1 MVASW
6 KSSSLAKLLVERHGY
21 QRTSSRAS
29 GGRPRRQR
37 QKASGVICSHSTR
50 SAVTDPIKGSVPTCQ
65 RALPRQPARQRIVKV
80 CRQPARRRIVKIST
94 SVCRHSP
101 QCQMYQPLP
110 LRRSHCR
117 HFHRRHYR
125 YRHVL
130 ITCTCQRRGRRRRG
144 MRRRGQ
150 PKGHAVESANGGC
163 AKKAS
168 ARCRTRLRVA
178 RWPGGASPIHHPMM
192 MMICQVLCVHIL
204 GTLQATCTNAG
215 ATMVQSSCGAG
226 HTGHRCQQSRRPSM

>member
-1 MVASW
+1 MLGALPPRW
-6 KSSSLAKLLVERHGY
+6 
-21 QRTSSRAS
+21 RAS
-29 GGRPRRQR
+29 SDVKCSNGKCSAPMTTSTVVETLRQQRRAQ
-37 QKASGVICSHSTR
+37 
-50 SAVTDPIKGSVPTCQ
+50 
-65 RALPRQPARQRIVKV
+65 
-80 CRQPARRRIVKIST
+80 T

-101 QCQMYQPLP
+101 QCQMHQPLP
-110 LRRSHCR
+110 LRRSHYR
-117 HFHRRHYR
+117 HFHHRHYR

-144 MRRRGQ
+144 RRRRGQ

-178 RWPGGASPIHHPMM
+178 RWPGGASLIHHPMM
-192 MMICQVLCVHIL
+192 MMICQVFCVHIL
-204 GTLQATCTNAG
+204 GTVQATCTNAG

-226 HTGHRCQQSRRPSM
+226 HTGYQCHQSRRPSM